1 MAITKGQKQKL
12 KSLEKRAVK
21 IGKDSMKLAQDT
33 RKELE
38 KQMRKS

>member
-1 MAITKGQKQKL
+1 MPATKAEKQKL
-12 KSLEKRAVK
+12 KSLDKRAVK
-21 IGKDSMKLAQDT
+21 IGRDTLRLVRDT

>member
-1 MAITKGQKQKL
+1 MPATKAEKRKL

-21 IGKDSMKLAQDT
+21 IGKESVKLARDT